1 MSYKNF
7 IIVSFIIKFKK
18 LLVFSNTKNFF
29 QFKKKTSLYK
39 LLVMYKLAD
48 KFKRNAQKYFEKK
61 IAKSSIKN
69 FTRGKCTP
77 NTLYL

>member
-1 MSYKNF
+1 
-7 IIVSFIIKFKK
+7 
-18 LLVFSNTKNFF
+18 
-29 QFKKKTSLYK
+29 
-39 LLVMYKLAD
+39 MYKLAD